1 MSNITPYIIA
11 IISFILVYW
20 FQYPYIKYNDKI
32 SLYHNIYNIYKLPL
46 IITCIILLS
55 YNIYDVCNNKPKEL
69 DLNLDIFQY

>member
-1 MSNITPYIIA
+1 MIIYIIA

-32 SLYHNIYNIYKLPL
+32 TLYQNIYNIYKLPIIILCL
-46 IITCIILLS
+46 IILC
-55 YNIYDVCNNKPKEL
+55 YNIYCIPTNTKLPEL